1 MHPWSEFVLTV
12 ALAGGVACAT
22 GLNCPATCTATVDG
36 SSWPCR
42 YHSNEC
48 KVNATLN
55 PSRIDVVDLNVAVI
69 NPYSGGLGEL
79 MTMVEPS
86 VAQAIQDI
94 ENSAFLPGYRL
105 NAYVSDSKCTAPDA
119 ISASLVAM
127 TTAPKKHVV
136 LSDSCSAAC
145 EAVNDAIRQFNVLQV
160 GPGCVSVSLSD
171 RDRYPYFTRMAP
183 SLRFNVITL
192 YELFK
197 FLGVHRVGIIY
208 GYRNIN
214 NLVKDLFLEMMAVDN
229 AAGTYSWTPLYT
241 QRVESIEDA
250 ESAAQMARSKDARIN
265 FMALYELEGSMV
277 LCQAYKKNMLT
288 PEFNWFVATG
298 WWNENFILL
307 AANTAE
313 SPCTES
319 ELHRA
324 SFGLIGVDRGPMLNT
339 NVVHSLSGRTLS
351 DLYHDYTVG
360 CEGFGNGKGVCS
372 HQWAG
377 YFYDGMWLIAQV
389 LHNYLIDQNRSFDS
403 LGSSFSLDALY
414 ELALHVDFQG
424 QTGRVRLF
432 NSVEP
437 KTSPPS
443 HGDRDGIVLL
453 RQVTGAPAEAFVQL
467 AFRTEEGLDFKRNI
481 QWSSTEMTPCSG
493 ATCDFGTYR
502 PKDRSSSCPA
512 GEVWSMED
520 GCSGC
525 PAGHFASLGMAECQ
539 TCSPGTFTATSGE
552 VECSVCLPGTFAPLE
567 KSSSCLQCAEGSY
580 ADQMQATECRKCP
593 RGTYAPT
600 KGLSQCIPCPE
611 DRETTFEG
619 ASAEAMC
626 VCNFGQ
632 RLEGG
637 ACIPCLA
644 TEICQ
649 GGLVVGHRPS
659 MEAWKS
665 TLDAAKSQEALSEK
679 IGKDFFSFALGL
691 SSKSKLELTV
701 GTYEDVLTALINGDQ
716 KQNIIAAPNEDVA
729 QKLAASKKIWTL
741 IASLME
747 RMDPHAVDLSLI
759 EDVAEQTT
767 VLRTASEQVAEALAT
782 AASAAGAQ
790 PHGMLVDLA
799 SRQCTLSQEICKSAL
814 LLALEASASDASVT
828 TVKSKMW
835 SATTLFAEA
844 QHILFFGIPA
854 LGIPELREL
863 CAMHLMREVDY
874 NYHHVEHHVRE
885 FYIASSIEETTA
897 LAAEAASEI
906 SSDCDEF
913 YDSTMKAAKSY
924 SNDTRDC
931 HPLRDMTDREW
942 LALTHGI
949 GRARCG
955 LAEAT
960 RHYMQIANNISV
972 QSSKVQVS
980 VLVALEQQIFNNLV
994 HGQKAENMPAPPTQ
1008 QILERFISAARVW
1021 SIFAQGLEEAVHED
1035 YLDKASIQAQLTLT
1049 SSMVDD
1055 LTEAM
1060 ALQLQASET
1069 AGMNVQLAIMD
1080 LTHRQKL
1087 AFHELPIQAYEAL
1100 WKQNSLE
1107 EELNATARAF
1117 RVLHKQLLMG
1127 APNTTDQIALKQVTN
1142 LCIIRDMAKVKMF
1155 YHELEVA
1162 SLRVC
1167 RGDTE
1172 AASTIDDISRAG
1184 IAAMSEAAKALQKY
1198 YVEPGQVE
1206 MEMMSGAAGPSGIC
1220 ENVTFTSHTL
1230 WEDLLLELV
1239 RLAHHTFEA
1248 SIAYSKFTRVALSTF
1263 GTVASGD
1270 LRASMAELGSV
1281 VDDVGLSM
1289 ERLVMGSP
1297 SPHVPVQPTQVYFD
1311 HLINEL
1317 QPSVLAFQ
1325 DAMMTQDSAAVQTT
1339 EDQVYA
1345 QTKQLFSAYCQEAR
1359 DMEVPARHT
1368 AIAKHR

>member
-389 LHNYLIDQNRSFDS
+389 LHNYLIDQNR
-403 LGSSFSLDALY
+403 
-414 ELALHVDFQG
+414 LALHVDFQG

-467 AFRTEEGLDFKRNI
+467 AFRTEDEDGRTI
-481 QWSSTEMTPCSG
+481 RRERSSDTKEMTPCSG

-512 GEVWSMED
+512 GEVWSME
-520 GCSGC
+520 
-525 PAGHFASLGMAECQ
+525 
-539 TCSPGTFTATSGE
+539 

-567 KSSSCLQCAEGSY
+567 KSSSCLQCAEGQETLVLCCLVLCNKQNGCEGILLTGSGWPGVGSY

-600 KGLSQCIPCPE
+600 CSGLRLFFSVIGFRFNMTLPWN
-611 DRETTFEG
+611 RLF
-619 ASAEAMC
+619 
-626 VCNFGQ
+626 VCG
-632 RLEGG
+632 
-637 ACIPCLA
+637 
-644 TEICQ
+644 
-649 GGLVVGHRPS
+649 GHR
-659 MEAWKS
+659 
-665 TLDAAKSQEALSEK
+665 
-679 IGKDFFSFALGL
+679 
-691 SSKSKLELTV
+691 
-701 GTYEDVLTALINGDQ
+701 
-716 KQNIIAAPNEDVA
+716 
-729 QKLAASKKIWTL
+729 
-741 IASLME
+741 
-747 RMDPHAVDLSLI
+747 
-759 EDVAEQTT
+759 
-767 VLRTASEQVAEALAT
+767 
-782 AASAAGAQ
+782 
-790 PHGMLVDLA
+790 
-799 SRQCTLSQEICKSAL
+799 
-814 LLALEASASDASVT
+814 
-828 TVKSKMW
+828 
-835 SATTLFAEA
+835 
-844 QHILFFGIPA
+844 
-854 LGIPELREL
+854 
-863 CAMHLMREVDY
+863 
-874 NYHHVEHHVRE
+874 
-885 FYIASSIEETTA
+885 
-897 LAAEAASEI
+897 
-906 SSDCDEF
+906 
-913 YDSTMKAAKSY
+913 
-924 SNDTRDC
+924 
-931 HPLRDMTDREW
+931 
-942 LALTHGI
+942 
-949 GRARCG
+949 
-955 LAEAT
+955 
-960 RHYMQIANNISV
+960 
-972 QSSKVQVS
+972 
-980 VLVALEQQIFNNLV
+980 
-994 HGQKAENMPAPPTQ
+994 
-1008 QILERFISAARVW
+1008 
-1021 SIFAQGLEEAVHED
+1021 
-1035 YLDKASIQAQLTLT
+1035 
-1049 SSMVDD
+1049 
-1055 LTEAM
+1055 
-1060 ALQLQASET
+1060 
-1069 AGMNVQLAIMD
+1069 
-1080 LTHRQKL
+1080 
-1087 AFHELPIQAYEAL
+1087 
-1100 WKQNSLE
+1100 
-1107 EELNATARAF
+1107 
-1117 RVLHKQLLMG
+1117 
-1127 APNTTDQIALKQVTN
+1127 
-1142 LCIIRDMAKVKMF
+1142 
-1155 YHELEVA
+1155 
-1162 SLRVC
+1162 
-1167 RGDTE
+1167 
-1172 AASTIDDISRAG
+1172 
-1184 IAAMSEAAKALQKY
+1184 
-1198 YVEPGQVE
+1198 
-1206 MEMMSGAAGPSGIC
+1206 
-1220 ENVTFTSHTL
+1220 
-1230 WEDLLLELV
+1230 
-1239 RLAHHTFEA
+1239 
-1248 SIAYSKFTRVALSTF
+1248 
-1263 GTVASGD
+1263 
-1270 LRASMAELGSV
+1270 
-1281 VDDVGLSM
+1281 
-1289 ERLVMGSP
+1289 
-1297 SPHVPVQPTQVYFD
+1297 
-1311 HLINEL
+1311 
-1317 QPSVLAFQ
+1317 
-1325 DAMMTQDSAAVQTT
+1325 
-1339 EDQVYA
+1339 
-1345 QTKQLFSAYCQEAR
+1345 
-1359 DMEVPARHT
+1359 
-1368 AIAKHR
+1368 